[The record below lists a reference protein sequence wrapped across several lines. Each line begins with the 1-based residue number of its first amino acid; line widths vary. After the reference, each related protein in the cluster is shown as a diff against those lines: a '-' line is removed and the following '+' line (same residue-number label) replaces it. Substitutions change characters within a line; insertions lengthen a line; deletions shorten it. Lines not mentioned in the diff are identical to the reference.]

1 MAARTPADVQTALDE
16 LGVDI
21 QVEVHEESTATA
33 EEAAEAAGCELGQ
46 IAKSLCFSVN
56 GEPVLIITAGD
67 KRVDDRKVGRLYDVS
82 RKKVRLADFETTTEV
97 TGYHP
102 GGVPPVGHA
111 QPIPILIDSTLG
123 RYETIF
129 AAAGS
134 PQAIFPIPFDTLV
147 AITGG
152 TVADIAQD

>member
-1 MAARTPADVQTALDE
+1 MTPRTPADVQSALDE

-21 QVEVHEESTATA
+21 QVQLHEESTATA

-56 GEPVLIITAGD
+56 GDPVLIITAGD
-67 KRVDDRKVGRLYDVS
+67 KRVDDRKVGGLYDVS
-82 RKKVRLADFETTTEV
+82 RKKVRLADYDTTAEV

-111 QPIPILIDSTLG
+111 HALPVLIDSSLG
-123 RYETIF
+123 RFETIF

-134 PQAIFPIPFDTLV
+134 PQAIFPIPFDLLV
-147 AITGG
+147 EITGG
-152 TVADIAQD
+152 EVADVAQD

>member
-82 RKKVRLADFETTTEV
+82 RKKVRLADFEMTTDV

-102 GGVPPVGHA
+102 GGVPPVGLA
-111 QPIPILIDSTLG
+111 QPLPILIDSTLG

-152 TVADIAQD
+152 TVTDVAQD